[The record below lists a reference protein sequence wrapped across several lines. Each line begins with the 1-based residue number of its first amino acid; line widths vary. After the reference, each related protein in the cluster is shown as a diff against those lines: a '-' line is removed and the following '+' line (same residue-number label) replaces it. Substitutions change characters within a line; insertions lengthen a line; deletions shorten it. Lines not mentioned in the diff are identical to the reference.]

1 MGFIIMLY
9 GVANY
14 LELLFSFIIDQYSF
28 LGNVNFSREDF
39 TD

>member
-9 GVANY
+9 GVAND

-28 LGNVNFSREDF
+28 LSNVNFSREDF